1 MEEKKCPVDR
11 GKLLIG
17 LECCR
22 SHGTDTCHLCPYY
35 GSLNE
40 PADCAGLMEDVLAYI
55 GYLEERLGV
64 TG

>member
-11 GKLLIG
+11 GKVLIA

-22 SHGTDTCHLCPYY
+22 EFECPNCPYPRY
-35 GSLNE
+35 SE
-40 PADCAGLMEDVLAYI
+40 ESCKRSISDALAYI
-55 GYLEERLGV
+55 NYLEERLGV

>member
-22 SHGTDTCHLCPYY
+22 LALCKRCPYR
-35 GSLNE
+35 GQSGGGGCRKM
-40 PADCAGLMEDVLAYI
+40 AEDAYAYVL
-55 GYLEERLGV
+55 YLEERLGV